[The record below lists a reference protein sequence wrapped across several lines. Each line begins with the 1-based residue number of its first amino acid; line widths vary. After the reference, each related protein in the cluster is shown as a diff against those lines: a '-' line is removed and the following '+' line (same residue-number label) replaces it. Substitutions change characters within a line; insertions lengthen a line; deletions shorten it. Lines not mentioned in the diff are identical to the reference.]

1 MYDYL
6 MIFKI
11 RMTFRD
17 KKKSLVI
24 HQQFVIAVSLNFSLS
39 LCLQTTPYQS
49 FLSYLYAFQKEPSA
63 DLETVMINGVRRAMR
78 SSVILWQLS
87 SRNYSWETS
96 RWVRKCDVVSVGGF
110 SRRLSC
116 LGCFGAAIR
125 PRIKLD
131 LILIRHTEETHLI
144 PTNPCIRYSYDRNV
158 YVTMTRCYS
167 LWCIFC

>member
-24 HQQFVIAVSLNFSLS
+24 HQQFVIAISLNFSLS
-39 LCLQTTPYQS
+39 LCLQTTSYQS

-87 SRNYSWETS
+87 SRNYS
-96 RWVRKCDVVSVGGF
+96 
-110 SRRLSC
+110 
-116 LGCFGAAIR
+116 
-125 PRIKLD
+125 
-131 LILIRHTEETHLI
+131 
-144 PTNPCIRYSYDRNV
+144 
-158 YVTMTRCYS
+158 
-167 LWCIFC
+167 